1 MILNMLVYDSLIYLR
16 LVKNGEINQE
26 EFSGVIFRR
35 EITRKELDWGEFI
48 KTGGFTGGNFLSS
61 YF

>member
-1 MILNMLVYDSLIYLR
+1 MIRNMLVYDSLIYLR

-26 EFSGVIFRR
+26 EFTGVIFRR
-35 EITRKELDWGEFI
+35 EITSKELDWGEFI
-48 KTGGFTGGNFLSS
+48 KTGGFTGGNFLSN